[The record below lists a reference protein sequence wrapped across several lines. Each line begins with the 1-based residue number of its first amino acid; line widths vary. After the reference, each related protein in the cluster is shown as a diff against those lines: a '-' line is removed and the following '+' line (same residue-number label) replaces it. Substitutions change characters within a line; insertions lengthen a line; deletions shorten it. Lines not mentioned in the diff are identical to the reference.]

1 MNYKYDEVTE
11 EEFQIIAKNVEKYM
25 KRLIDFIVVGK
36 IIYGIAESQSGLSD
50 WKFKIDFNDYG
61 HITGRYW
68 ITSEN
73 DDSNIPYYIANNIRL
88 VIKAILRYREDG
100 EKFYNG
106 NSEEYYRKIVI
117 EVMQNERIR
126 RAEERTEQE
135 KERTRQAEEKTKHLQ
150 MKYRYKK
157 RKKLIKMIESLVIS
171 VLSLLFL
178 FGSIFYMDYKIDQD
192 HKINNEKKITA
203 SSKDL
208 KGKNYKDVVEILK
221 KAGFTNIKLE
231 KEKDLIFGWISKN
244 GEVSS
249 VTINGKSSFSDGDWF
264 RKDAVIRIKYHTYK
278 K

>member
-1 MNYKYDEVTE
+1 MNYKFDEVTE
-11 EEFQIIAKNVEKYM
+11 EEFQIIAKNVGKYM
-25 KRLIDFIVVGK
+25 NRLIDFIVDQK
-36 IIYGIAESQSGLSD
+36 TIYGIVESQSGLSD

-68 ITSEN
+68 IVSE
-73 DDSNIPYYIANNIRL
+73 
-88 VIKAILRYREDG
+88 RYREDG
-100 EKFYNG
+100 DKAYNR
-106 NSEEYYRKIVI
+106 NSDEYYRKIVMA
-117 EVMQNERIR
+117 VMQNERIR

-157 RKKLIKMIESLVIS
+157 RKKLIKMIEGLVIS
-171 VLSLLFL
+171 ILSLLFL
-178 FGSIFYMDYKIDQD
+178 FGSIFYMDYKIDHD

-221 KAGFTNIKLE
+221 KAEFTNIKLE

-264 RKDAVIRIKYHTYK
+264 KKDAVIRIKYHTYK